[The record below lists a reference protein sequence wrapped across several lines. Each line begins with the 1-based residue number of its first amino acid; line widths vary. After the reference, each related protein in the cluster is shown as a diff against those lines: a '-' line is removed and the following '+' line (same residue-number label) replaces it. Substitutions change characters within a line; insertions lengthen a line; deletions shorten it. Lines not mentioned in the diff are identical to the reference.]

1 MMKSPYLLYRARRIN
16 VFYILTF
23 REAARETD
31 MDILRDQLN
40 ATQTY
45 NPMALNSNRG
55 GMMRYLALKKLFNDI
70 E

>member
-1 MMKSPYLLYRARRIN
+1 
-16 VFYILTF
+16 
-23 REAARETD
+23 

-70 E
+70 EWFSNSGILLHSFEKNDTSINKSI